1 MAITEKLDNTG
12 ILLVKGE
19 LDEVTGSAV
28 SANDTSYFAA
38 EFDEVT
44 ISPISGG
51 LAKRIHANGLI
62 QVANYIDDYTLNSIV
77 TRGLQL
83 FLNAED
89 SASYSGS
96 GSTWYDLSGNGADIS
111 LVNSPTFT
119 NSTPKHFTFNGTT
132 QYGTG
137 STSVLGTNNY
147 TKQIWFQISA
157 LADNNLMSS
166 SDGGHFM
173 YFGTSTNQIY
183 SGHTDF
189 GNFMTYGSTA
199 TFNTGQWYNAALT
212 FDVATGFTLY
222 VNGVQDSTYSWTTA
236 RPGNG
241 YTNIATFVTGNNLN
255 GKIAQALAYNV
266 TLTAQEVSTNF
277 EASRGYFGV

>member
-1 MAITEKLDNTG
+1 MAISEKLDNTG
-12 ILLVKGE
+12 ILYIKGE
-19 LDEVTGSAV
+19 LDEVTGSMV
-28 SANDTSYFAA
+28 SSNDTVYFAG

-62 QVANYIDDYTLNSIV
+62 QVANYFDDYTLNSIV

-83 FLNAED
+83 LLDAQD
-89 SASYSGS
+89 PDSYSGS
-96 GSTWYDLSGNGADIS
+96 GSTWYDVSGNDADVT

-119 NSTPKHFTFNGTT
+119 NSTPKHFTFNGST

-137 STSVLGTNNY
+137 STAVLGTNNY
-147 TKQIWFQISA
+147 TKQIWFQINT

-166 SDGGHFM
+166 SEGGHFM
-173 YFGTSTNQIY
+173 YFGTATNRMY
-183 SGHTDF
+183 CGHTDF
-189 GNFMTYGSTA
+189 SGFMNYESTA

-212 FDVATGFTLY
+212 FDVATGFKLY
-222 VNGVQDSTYSWTTA
+222 INGVQDSTYSWTTA

-241 YTNIATFVTGNNLN
+241 YTNIAAFATGNNLN

-266 TLTAQEVSTNF
+266 TLTAEEVSTNF